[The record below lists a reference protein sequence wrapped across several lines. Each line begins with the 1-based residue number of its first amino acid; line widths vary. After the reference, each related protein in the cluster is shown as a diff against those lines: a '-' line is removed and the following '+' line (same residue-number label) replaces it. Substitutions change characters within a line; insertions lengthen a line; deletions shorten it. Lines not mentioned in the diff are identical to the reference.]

1 MNRHMVS
8 KCANP
13 RCGTDFKY
21 FREGRIYEFTVGDE
35 GACKTTSGAPLKG
48 ARRELFWLCQD
59 CAQQFTLECA
69 EGRIQ
74 VVGREHRAA

>member
-1 MNRHMVS
+1 MVS

-21 FREGRIYEFTVGDE
+21 FRDGRIYEFAVGGQ
-35 GACKTTSGAPLKG
+35 GACNTLTEAPAKG

-59 CAQQFTLECA
+59 CAQSLTLECTD
-69 EGRIQ
+69 GKIQ
-74 VVGREHRAA
+74 VIGREYKAA